1 MKENNKKSRK
11 AKSAIKGSKPKKI
24 DEMSQ
29 THGKVDNF
37 EPNSLDQVWGD
48 TGETRYGHLS
58 EEKYE
63 EELNNMTK
71 SELFAH
77 ASKHGIIP
85 IDNRDQ
91 LEKRLLR
98 EFTRYVLEFKK
109 PHHEED
115 PIRMDNISLEARKI
129 LEEGK

>member
-1 MKENNKKSRK
+1 MKENNKKPKK
-11 AKSAIKGSKPKKI
+11 AKASSKGSKPKKV

-29 THGKVDNF
+29 THGKVENF

-48 TGETRYGHLS
+48 TGETRYGHLD
-58 EEKYE
+58 EKKYE

-91 LEKRLLR
+91 LEKRLIK
-98 EFTRYVLEFKK
+98 EFNRYSLEFKK
-109 PHHEED
+109 PHHQED